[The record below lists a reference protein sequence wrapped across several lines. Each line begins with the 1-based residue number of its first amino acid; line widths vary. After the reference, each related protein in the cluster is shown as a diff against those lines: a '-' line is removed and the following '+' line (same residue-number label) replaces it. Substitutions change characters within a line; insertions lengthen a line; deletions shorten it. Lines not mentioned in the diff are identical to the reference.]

1 MNPKSPVKIYQ
12 LISRISMWTG
22 DVVKLDPNRSNEHEQ
37 TEMNGLL

>member
-1 MNPKSPVKIYQ
+1 MS
-12 LISRISMWTG
+12 